1 MGDGGAVSSYY
12 LFKIVEEVELESNT
26 MTHTVPILNNSNFGY
41 GRNQS
46 IRIDATFFG
55 EYLMRTHY
63 QTIHTLTWKD
73 CTINGTMVNIR
84 NFNAH
89 TGVPL
94 NREQYYD
101 LKTAYTRARKKFFK
115 EGAESM
121 SIAKFL
127 QGFKKGSRKFRKN
140 LGDMR

>member
-1 MGDGGAVSSYY
+1 
-12 LFKIVEEVELESNT
+12 
-26 MTHTVPILNNSNFGY
+26 
-41 GRNQS
+41 
-46 IRIDATFFG
+46 
-55 EYLMRTHY
+55 
-63 QTIHTLTWKD
+63 
-73 CTINGTMVNIR
+73 MVNIR

-121 SIAKFL
+121 SIAEFL

-140 LGDMR
+140 LGYEVKEYDISKLIQVNTIWHA